1 MIKSE
6 LELSKEVLALTR
18 GQVGVRINDKEHF
31 TELIKVLASVM
42 KDGYKFNANKT
53 IMLLNRNG
61 NAKWLFFTIITCIG
75 GDITILISSTE
86 SEKIVRKDG
95 TSLSNGV
102 VCSVYNVKFPELSG
116 ICRCFFERGI
126 KGIERIA

>member
-18 GQVGVRINDKEHF
+18 GQVGVRVNGKEHF
-31 TELIKVLASVM
+31 AELIKVLASVM
-42 KDGYKFNANKT
+42 KDGYKFDADKS
-53 IMLLNRNG
+53 IMFLNRNG
-61 NAKWLFFTIITCIG
+61 NVKWLFFTIVSTRSG
-75 GDITILISSTE
+75 ITILISSTE
-86 SEKIVRKDG
+86 KEKIVRKDG

-102 VCSVYNVKFPELSG
+102 VCVVYNVKFPELSG
-116 ICRCFFERGI
+116 VCRCFFERGI